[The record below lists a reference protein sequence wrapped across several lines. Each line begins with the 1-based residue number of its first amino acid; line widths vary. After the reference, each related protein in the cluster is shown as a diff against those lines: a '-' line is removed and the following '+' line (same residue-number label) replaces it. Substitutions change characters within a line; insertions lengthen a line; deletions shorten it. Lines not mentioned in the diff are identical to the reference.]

1 MDSLATRGYAI
12 LDDAQVRLRTNGVP
26 SRFTELFQLKAD
38 QSAVDTGLG
47 ERPTQTQITAEIAAA
62 IDALRGS
69 APGLLDTLQE
79 LADAINDDATVYQ
92 TILGLLGQKQAT
104 ITLPVGAPG
113 VCLLAGTLLKN
124 LQITGTC
131 TVTN

>member
-1 MDSLATRGYAI
+1 MDTLSTRGYAI
-12 LDDAQVRLRTNGVP
+12 LEDSQVRLRTNGNVP
-26 SRFTELFQLKAD
+26 SRFTELVLLKAD

-47 ERPTQTQITAEIAAA
+47 ERPTQLQITAQIVAA
-62 IDALRGS
+62 IDALRGG
-69 APGLLDTLQE
+69 APGLLATLQE

-113 VCLLAGTLLKN
+113 VSLLSSGTLLNK
-124 LQITGTC
+124 L
-131 TVTN
+131 